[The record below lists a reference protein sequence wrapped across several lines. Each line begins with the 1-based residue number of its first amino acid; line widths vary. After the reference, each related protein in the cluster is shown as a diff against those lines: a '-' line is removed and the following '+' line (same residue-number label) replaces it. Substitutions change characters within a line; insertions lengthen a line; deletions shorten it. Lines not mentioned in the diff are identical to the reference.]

1 MGGAQAGTRPPAK
14 SYGGKTAA
22 HAQSVPRVDRP
33 LVGSVGERLYLYLST
48 TKRTR
53 GPLKMSQEGEDHDM
67 EQVRDPLGDQTLPTH
82 SMGHTMTTM
91 VEGFV
96 TRLDAR
102 RDGEPANSEVAE
114 ASPLPVGMIHKQ

>member
-1 MGGAQAGTRPPAK
+1 
-14 SYGGKTAA
+14 
-22 HAQSVPRVDRP
+22 
-33 LVGSVGERLYLYLST
+33 
-48 TKRTR
+48 
-53 GPLKMSQEGEDHDM
+53 MSQEGEDHDM

-82 SMGHTMTTM
+82 PPTTSMGHTMTTM

-114 ASPLPVGMIHKQ
+114 ASPHPVGMIHKQ